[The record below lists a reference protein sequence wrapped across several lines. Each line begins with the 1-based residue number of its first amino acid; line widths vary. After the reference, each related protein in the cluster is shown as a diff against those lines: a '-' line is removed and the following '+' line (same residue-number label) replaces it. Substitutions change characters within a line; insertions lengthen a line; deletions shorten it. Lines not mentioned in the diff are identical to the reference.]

1 MQGAEAVVLRLA
13 TTVVS
18 ALAKSL
24 IAKNPG
30 AGLVRRPGRPARA
43 GRRPE
48 RLGEEETARLVGV
61 LARRLA
67 GTGAGAGPSLPEH
80 EQRAAVDA
88 VCDVFSGPD
97 VIDQETLFAAD
108 LDPARLR
115 AALLERSPGLP
126 ERAGLGEEGTALF
139 GELLDAACSHLVE
152 YVTTLRSFPAR
163 TSVELVR
170 RSGEAGRAVEAVRER
185 LGPTPEARALEFEE
199 RYGRYVE
206 ATHGRLQLFGLT
218 LGCNGAREWPL
229 STAYITLSMSSEAEH
244 YSLEPTAQPMTVS
257 VSAEQALAGSDRML
271 LRGPAGSGK
280 STLMQWLATNAARRS
295 FGQTLGDWNGHVPF
309 VLRLRSFATRE
320 SLPLPGEFLAATG
333 NPLAGAAP
341 AGWVEELLTEGRAL
355 VLVDGVDEVPSAL
368 RQRTR
373 EWLRSLLSAFPHA
386 RYIVTTRPSA
396 VPEDWLQGQ
405 GFTAHSLLPMG
416 REDIRQFIAHWHGAA
431 REECA
436 DPRQQQLLDGYER
449 SLQQAVTSRRELG
462 QLATNPLMCALLCA
476 LNRDRR
482 MHLPRA
488 RKELYDASLDM
499 LLVRRDTEREI
510 AGVEGVDLT
519 RDEQMVLLQRLAYWL
534 IRNGQAEATC
544 AEAIEMI
551 DGWMTAM
558 PHVRAQGD
566 AQAVFNHL
574 LNRSG
579 LLLEPIPGSVN
590 FVHRTFQD
598 YLGSKEA
605 VETRDFGLLVRNA
618 HDDQWDDVV
627 RMAVGHARVE
637 ERKRLLRQLLRRAE
651 RGKGHRQRLVLLAAA
666 CLEHA
671 PELDPALRADVERR
685 TAELLPPR
693 TLNDAEELAKVGALV
708 LELLPGPDGLDED
721 AAAAVVRTAG
731 LIKGDAAFA
740 LISRFKDDARSP
752 VANQMS
758 QAWGSF
764 EAEPYAQE
772 ILAFHSW
779 EKSYLR
785 VESEEQLAASRHIP
799 QIHCALVAGP
809 HADLRP
815 LLLTNGL
822 QRLTILDNHT
832 LSDLSALSTNLHLQ
846 EVALNRCPELSD
858 LSPLAGPGL
867 ASLHL
872 SDVHPG
878 ASSEPLR
885 DMPNLRSLSID
896 HPLFFDRLEELPV
909 GPQLT
914 ELRLHPQTRHLS
926 LEGIERWPHLTLLGL
941 TGSMHLQQLS
951 RTTSLT
957 ELSDLHLRELSALD
971 LTLVEKFPQLK
982 RLSLWQCNIPNGLAP
997 LRELPNL
1004 RSLWLS
1010 RCALS
1015 GTPIDLSP
1023 VADLE
1028 KLTICLTDETRVTG
1042 EEQIAPERITLL
1054 FLLTKPAKKPPSRIP
1069 D

>member
-1 MQGAEAVVLRLA
+1 M
-13 TTVVS
+13 S

-24 IAKNPG
+24 IAKNPS
-30 AGLVRRPGRPARA
+30 AGLVRKPGSPAPV

-48 RLGEEETARLVGV
+48 RLGEKETARLVGV

-67 GTGAGAGPSLPEH
+67 GIGPSGPSLPEH
-80 EQRAAVDA
+80 EQRAVVEA

-126 ERAGLGEEGTALF
+126 ERAGLGEAGAALF
-139 GELLDAACSHLVE
+139 GELLDAACLHLVE
-152 YVTTLRSFPAR
+152 YVTSLRSFPAR

-170 RSGEAGRAVEAVRER
+170 RSGEAGRALEAVRER
-185 LGPTPEARALEFEE
+185 LGPAPETRSLEFEE

-218 LGCNGAREWPL
+218 LGGAAAREWPL
-229 STAYITLSMSSEAEH
+229 STAYIALSMSSEAEC
-244 YSLEPTAQPMTVS
+244 YRIEPDALPMTTS
-257 VSAEQALAGSDRML
+257 VSAEQALSGCNRML

-320 SLPLPGEFLAATG
+320 TLPLPGEFLAATG

-341 AGWVEELLTEGRAL
+341 AGWVEELLSAGRAL

-373 EWLRSLLSAFPHA
+373 EWLRSLLAAFPNS

-405 GFTAHSLLPMG
+405 GFTVHSLLPMG
-416 REDIRQFIAHWHGAA
+416 REDIRKFIAHWHGAA
-431 REECA
+431 REECD
-436 DPRQQQLLDGYER
+436 DPQRPLLDGYER

-510 AGVEGVDLT
+510 TGVEGVDLT
-519 RDEQMVLLQRLAYWL
+519 RDEQMLLLQRLAYWL

-544 AEAIEMI
+544 AEAVEMI
-551 DGWMTAM
+551 DGWLAAM
-558 PHVRAQGD
+558 PQVRAQGD
-566 AQAVFNHL
+566 AQAVFKHL

-637 ERKRLLRQLLRRAE
+637 ERARLLRQLLRRAD
-651 RGKGHRQRLVLLAAA
+651 RVKGHRQRLVLLAAA

-671 PELDPALRADVERR
+671 PELDPALREEVEGR

-693 TLNDAEELAKVGALV
+693 SNEDAERLAKVGELV

-731 LIKGDAAFA
+731 LVKGDAAFA
-740 LISRFKDDARSP
+740 LISRFREDTRSR
-752 VANQMS
+752 VAFRIA

-764 EAEPYAQE
+764 ESEPYARE
-772 ILAFHSW
+772 ILAANSW
-779 EKSYLR
+779 ENCYLT
-785 VESEEQLAASRHIP
+785 VENTEQITTLEHIP
-799 QIHCALVAGP
+799 EVCRVIMRGSHTDLMPLAQANGMTNLIITDNRTLSDFSSVTSISHLQSLSIDRCPKVC
-809 HADLRP
+809 DLRP
-815 LLLTNGL
+815 LAGTGLTRLL
-822 QRLTILDNHT
+822 
-832 LSDLSALSTNLHLQ
+832 LH
-846 EVALNRCPELSD
+846 
-858 LSPLAGPGL
+858 
-867 ASLHL
+867 
-872 SDVHPG
+872 DVHPDV
-878 ASSEPLR
+878 SLDPLR
-885 DMPNLRSLSID
+885 DMTDLLFLEIGYPVIID
-896 HPLFFDRLEELPV
+896 DIGDLPV

-914 ELRLHPQTRHLS
+914 GLHLRQQTRYLS
-926 LEGIERWPHLTLLGL
+926 LEGIERWPRLTTLRLG
-941 TGSMHLQQLS
+941 GSTQLHQLS
-951 RTTSLT
+951 RTTRLTELT
-957 ELSDLHLRELSALD
+957 ELSLDELSALD
-971 LTLVEKFPQLK
+971 LSLVSQLTQ
-982 RLSLWQCNIPNGLAP
+982 LQQIILWRCDIPNGLSP

-1004 RSLWLS
+1004 TSLWLS
-1010 RCALS
+1010 CCALS

-1023 VADLE
+1023 LADLE
-1028 KLTICLTDETRVTG
+1028 KLSIKL
-1042 EEQIAPERITLL
+1042 IAGTPVIGDDQFQPERLARL
-1054 FLLTKPAKKPPSRIP
+1054 
-1069 D
+1069 

>member
-1 MQGAEAVVLRLA
+1 M
-13 TTVVS
+13 S

-30 AGLVRRPGRPARA
+30 AGLVRKPGSPARA

-48 RLGEEETARLVGV
+48 RLGEQETVRLVEW
-61 LARRLA
+61 LARRLS
-67 GTGAGAGPSLPEH
+67 GVGPPSLPEH
-80 EQRAAVDA
+80 ERRAAVDA
-88 VCDVFSGPD
+88 VCDVFCGAET
-97 VIDQETLFAAD
+97 IDQETLFAAD

-115 AALLERSPGLP
+115 AVLLGHSPGLP
-126 ERAGLGEEGTALF
+126 ERAGLGEVGAALF

-152 YVTTLRSFPAR
+152 YVTSLRSFPAR
-163 TSVELVR
+163 TDVELVR
-170 RSGEAGRAVEAVRER
+170 RSGETGRALEAVRER
-185 LGPTPEARALEFEE
+185 LGPAPEARALAFEE
-199 RYGRYVE
+199 RYGQYVE

-218 LGCNGAREWPL
+218 LGCTGAREWPL

-244 YSLEPTAQPMTVS
+244 HYGLEPTAQPMAVSVS
-257 VSAEQALAGSDRML
+257 VSAEQALAGCDRML

-280 STLMQWLATNAARRS
+280 STLMQWLATNAARRG
-295 FGQTLGDWNGHVPF
+295 FGQTLTDWNGYVPF
-309 VLRLRSFATRE
+309 MLRLRSFATRE
-320 SLPLPGEFLAATG
+320 TLPLPGEFLAATG

-341 AGWVEELLTEGRAL
+341 AGWVEELLTAGRAL

-373 EWLRSLLSAFPHA
+373 EWLRSLLAAFPHA

-416 REDIRQFIAHWHGAA
+416 REDIRKFIEHWHLAA

-436 DPRQQQLLDGYER
+436 DSRQQQLLDGYEH

-519 RDEQMVLLQRLAYWL
+519 RDEQMLLLQRLAYWL

-544 AEAIEMI
+544 AEAVEMI
-551 DGWMTAM
+551 DGWLAAM
-558 PHVRAQGD
+558 PQVRAQGD

-637 ERKRLLRQLLRRAE
+637 ERARLLRQLLRRAE
-651 RGKGHRQRLVLLAAA
+651 RVKGHRQRLVLLAAA

-671 PELDPALRADVERR
+671 PELDPALREDVEGR

-693 TLNDAEELAKVGALV
+693 SDEDAEGLAKVGELV

-731 LIKGDAAFA
+731 LVKGDVAFG
-740 LISRFKDDARSP
+740 LISRFREDTRSR
-752 VANQMS
+752 VAFEVA

-764 EAEPYAQE
+764 ETEPYARE
-772 ILAFHSW
+772 ILNRHSW
-779 EKSYLR
+779 EHAELE
-785 VESEEQLAASRHIP
+785 VESTEQLAALRHIP
-799 QIHCALVAGP
+799 EVHRVFVRGP
-809 HADLRP
+809 HANLEP
-815 LLLTNGL
+815 LLLTNGVEK
-822 QRLTILDNHT
+822 IVIFDNHT
-832 LSDLSALSTNLHLQ
+832 LRDLSSFASALHLR
-846 EVALNRCPELSD
+846 EVSLSHCPEVRD
-858 LSPLAGPGL
+858 LRPLAGPKISAL
-867 ASLHL
+867 FLL
-872 SDVHPG
+872 DVHPDI
-878 ASSEPLR
+878 SLEPLR
-885 DMPNLRSLSID
+885 DMPNLRSFSLD
-896 HPLFFDRLEELPV
+896 HPVIADHVGELPV

-914 ELRLHPQTRHLS
+914 KLRLRHGMRYLS
-926 LEGIERWPHLTLLGL
+926 LEGIERWPHLTTLGL
-941 TGSMHLQQLS
+941 GGATQLDQLS
-951 RTTSLT
+951 RTNPLTRLT
-957 ELSDLHLRELSALD
+957 ELSLEELSSLD
-971 LTLVEKFPQLK
+971 LALVS
-982 RLSLWQCNIPNGLAP
+982 RLTRLQKISLWRCDIPNGLNS
-997 LRELPNL
+997 LRELPDL
-1004 RSLWLS
+1004 TSLWLS
-1010 RCALS
+1010 HCALS
-1015 GTPIDLSP
+1015 GVPIDLSP
-1023 VADLE
+1023 LADLE
-1028 KLTICLTDETRVTG
+1028 NLTVTV
-1042 EEQIAPERITLL
+1042 IAKTPTIGDDQFPPERLVRL
-1054 FLLTKPAKKPPSRIP
+1054 
-1069 D
+1069 